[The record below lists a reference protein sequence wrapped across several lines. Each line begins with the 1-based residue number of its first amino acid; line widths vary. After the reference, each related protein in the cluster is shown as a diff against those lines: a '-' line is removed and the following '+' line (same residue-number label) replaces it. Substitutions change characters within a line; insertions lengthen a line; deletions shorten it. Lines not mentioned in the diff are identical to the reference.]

1 MNKVTIEDVE
11 KAILSETYTL
21 LPNARTT
28 VCQLTLIDNGDT
40 GFTVEGQSACVSKEN
55 YNPDI
60 GNKIAR
66 ERALDQVWMV
76 LGYDL
81 AKQLDLQNK
90 LQSKTFLERME
101 DELDE
106 LRIRGQKLEAFCTS
120 QTYHQLAVEDQQDLL
135 TQYEIMK
142 QYAQVL
148 ARRMARLSMKN

>member
-21 LPNARTT
+21 LPNGRTT

-66 ERALDQVWMV
+66 ERALDQVWIV

-90 LQSKTFLERME
+90 LESRTFLERME

-106 LRIRGQKLEAFCTS
+106 LRIRGQKLEAFFSS
-120 QTYHQLAVEDQQDLL
+120 QTYHQLAQEDQQDLV